1 MALMAERE
9 WQILRVL
16 HENWAVPIVLLA
28 ELSGESLAA
37 FSERVLHENWHVK
50 NAVIGLQR
58 RLSQIVDGQM
68 MQLGADQT
76 AQSDLDKS
84 TRAIAAI
91 AKTMESLANVA
102 LKLDAIEERTLDQL
116 KSEIDDVKKQIS
128 TDDTFALDHKIEALV
143 NGLETDGKP
152 DPSYENVAG

>member
-16 HENWAVPIVLLA
+16 HENWAVPIALLA
-28 ELSGESLAA
+28 ELSSDNLVA
-37 FSERVLHENWHVK
+37 FNERASNENWQIK
-50 NAVIGLQR
+50 NSVIGLQR
-58 RLSQIVDGQM
+58 RLGEIVDRQM
-68 MQLGADQT
+68 LQLSGDQS
-76 AQSDLDKS
+76 AQPDLDKS

-102 LKLDAIEERTLDQL
+102 LKLDAIEERVLDQL
-116 KSEIDDVKKQIS
+116 KSEIDDVKKQTS

-143 NGLETDGKP
+143 SGLETGGKSI
-152 DPSYENVAG
+152 PSHENVAG